1 MGIGDALRLALLVRH
16 LRLEDRYVAENS
28 VSLLSVLNPNRAV
41 GFEFV
46 AP

>member
-1 MGIGDALRLALLVRH
+1 VHLALLVRH
-16 LRLEDRYVAENS
+16 LRLEDHYLAEHS
-28 VSLLSVLNPNRAV
+28 VSVLSVLNPNRLA